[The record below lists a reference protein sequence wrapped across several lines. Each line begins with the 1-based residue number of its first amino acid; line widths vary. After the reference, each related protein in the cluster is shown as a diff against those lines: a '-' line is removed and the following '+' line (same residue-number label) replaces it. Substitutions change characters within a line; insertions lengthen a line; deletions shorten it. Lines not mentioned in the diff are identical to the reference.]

1 MKNWDEKKVLHLMKG
16 NKKYIT
22 ILPYSE
28 FKKMERMVL
37 RGMKVD
43 KRKYDI
49 RFKEE
54 LLVDLLSCFK
64 GDVAK
69 MAGFIE
75 RVNLLRDEPYPN
87 GCEKLEGEIY
97 KILIDDLFLFYRV
110 DEKLRLITVVLV
122 EVAG

>member
-1 MKNWDEKKVLHLMKG
+1 MKG
-16 NKKYIT
+16 SKKYIT

-43 KRKYDI
+43 KRKYDV